1 MHVQPSTLVGP
12 GGPERMCER
21 PFSTTLGV
29 GGQFACVSGDS
40 IAVLDTGATAN
51 LACFKWLANR
61 KSRLR
66 NLGIPEVTAFPAMAR
81 FFFGDGRV
89 GSERFSADIK
99 VGIAGRGGAFAVSA
113 LEADI
118 PRYCVRGPFSDM
130 PWRRD
135 AFADIA

>member
-29 GGQFACVSGDS
+29 GGQFACVRGDS

-81 FFFGDGRV
+81 SFFLEMDESDQRDFRRILKLV
-89 GSERFSADIK
+89 LQ
-99 VGIAGRGGAFAVSA
+99 GA
-113 LEADI
+113 EAPSQCLPLRQI
-118 PRYCVRGPFSDM
+118 FR
-130 PWRRD
+130 
-135 AFADIA
+135 DIA

>member
-66 NLGIPEVTAFPAMAR
+66 KMGIPEVTAFPAMAR
-81 FFFGDGRV
+81 FFLEMDESDQRDFRRILKLV
-89 GSERFSADIK
+89 LQ
-99 VGIAGRGGAFAVSA
+99 GA
-113 LEADI
+113 EA
-118 PRYCVRGPFSDM
+118 PSQCL
-130 PWRRD
+130 PWRQISR
-135 AFADIA
+135 DIA